1 MRVFSLVRS
10 KNGGLA
16 IQSSGKETNMGNSPS
31 KGDQAKTEYHDEDV
45 QKVIDSHTG
54 DGPGDEDPGES
65 DFVSFAGEDV
75 LKEDDQ

>member
-16 IQSSGKETNMGNSPS
+16 IQSSGKETNMSNRSS
-31 KGDQAKTEYHDEDV
+31 KNDQATPENHDEDI

-65 DFVSFAGEDV
+65 DFVSFAGDDV